1 MKRLKPTVCL
11 FLKYTTLSP
20 PVTGFM
26 FKTSK
31 LFPKAA
37 KHLVCLFFLTNLC
50 TDRGKGC
57 ISRCIFSHGSI
68 HIRCFSKHF

>member
-1 MKRLKPTVCL
+1 MKRLKPTKCL

-37 KHLVCLFFLTNLC
+37 KHLVFFNQTV
-50 TDRGKGC
+50 
-57 ISRCIFSHGSI
+57 H
-68 HIRCFSKHF
+68 